1 MGKLIYI
8 LILLLSINLYHT
20 QKLTVL
26 YQVDY
31 KAKKGSDSLTIEEML
46 LQIDWS
52 EKESI
57 FKSNNR
63 IKHDSLIAEINKL
76 GNSQAGNSLVSALP
90 KYDINTTI
98 HKKIKKNKL
107 TISESI
113 ADKWYSTDF
122 TFPTTWFLENDVKT
136 IHSYKCK
143 KAKISFGGRI
153 WHAWYAPEI
162 PFQDGPYKFHGLP
175 GLILEIYSEDGD
187 YSFTTSGIIH
197 SEAQI
202 IPVKSV
208 TLSKEQLL
216 RLKQLIAKDPSA
228 QLILNANLN
237 QQTGATIELFFD
249 GKDSTKS
256 DKDFLQRTN
265 TEYWNWMSRHN
276 NPIELGDI
284 WLK

>member
-46 LQIDWS
+46 LQIDWN

-76 GNSQAGNSLVSALP
+76 GNSQAGNALVSALP

-98 HKKIKKNKL
+98 HKKIKTNKL

-113 ADKWYSTDF
+113 ADQWYSTDF

-153 WHAWYAPEI
+153 WDAWYAPEI

-256 DKDFLQRTN
+256 DNDFLQRTN
-265 TEYWNWMSRHN
+265 KEYWNWMSRHN